1 MFEHLNDSTAVVT
14 FFLQDFITS
23 FVTRSHN
30 FTVSGIA
37 HKNLISNIL
46 VVEILIAQMKSWNL
60 ESSEAKG
67 TYGSSWPAV
76 VIGASSQSLYMSEK
90 QNPWNKDDFLS
101 REQYI
106 KVWIKKC
113 LKYFPRRTVRWSI
126 SGSTICHLLKH
137 LLIFCMEVI
146 LSIWKLIAVFQLSWM
161 EGGLDFN

>member
-30 FTVSGIA
+30 FTVSGIV

-67 TYGSSWPAV
+67 TYGSS
-76 VIGASSQSLYMSEK
+76 
-90 QNPWNKDDFLS
+90 
-101 REQYI
+101 
-106 KVWIKKC
+106 
-113 LKYFPRRTVRWSI
+113 
-126 SGSTICHLLKH
+126 
-137 LLIFCMEVI
+137 
-146 LSIWKLIAVFQLSWM
+146 
-161 EGGLDFN
+161 